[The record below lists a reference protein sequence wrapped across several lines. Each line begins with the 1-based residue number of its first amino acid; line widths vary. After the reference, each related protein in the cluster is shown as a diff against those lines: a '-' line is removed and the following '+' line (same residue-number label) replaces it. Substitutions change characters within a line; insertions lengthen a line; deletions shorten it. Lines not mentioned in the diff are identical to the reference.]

1 MEWGFTMNFNLIA
14 RIMNLDIWKSYNV
27 HSGKETN
34 IRDPRSYELYWTS
47 SWNKTWKKFRHVRD
61 CEHMTSAI
69 PAPYQL
75 SCQAN
80 WELVIMLGPN
90 KSSKW
95 WITIIDDCRYMKII
109 YAHCGEETNISL
121 QSLSVKPFFLNNIQ
135 IKTSSFTSIHRLKC
149 ISNKKGFFFL

>member
-1 MEWGFTMNFNLIA
+1 MFCMEWGFTMNFNLSA

-27 HSGKETN
+27 HSGEETN
-34 IRDPRSYELYWTS
+34 IRDPRSYEHYSGTCGIV
-47 SWNKTWKKFRHVRD
+47 NTWP
-61 CEHMTSAI
+61 AI
-69 PAPYQL
+69 PALYQL
-75 SCQAN
+75 SWQAN

-90 KSSKW
+90 KPSKW

-121 QSLSVKPFFLNNIQ
+121 QSLLVKPFFLNNIQ